1 MGGIQRRAESSCQS
15 YHTLY
20 RVSKGEESVEIIVK
34 GEPKEI
40 AALLWEI
47 TERQKKDIAKE
58 VSKDLAKSFAESAKA
73 ASIHFRAYVDT
84 PR

>member
-1 MGGIQRRAESSCQS
+1 MKSIQEKQPTRF
-15 YHTLY
+15 
-20 RVSKGEESVEIIVK
+20 VEY
-34 GEPKEI
+34 PEI

-73 ASIHFRAYVDT
+73 ASIHFQAYVDT
-84 PR
+84 LR